1 MTKTK
6 TQKSWYIDMA
16 IVIAI
21 YALFQ
26 FILPA
31 PEPITRA
38 GMGVAGIFIAT
49 LYLWIKVDIGWPSL
63 LFVGVVGLTGV
74 CSGTNLFAKT
84 WGNVMVPFLV
94 CAFMLNMVMSETGLT
109 RRFALAFVTAKGNR
123 GKPWRIMIMFFLAV
137 LLMGLVSTSSAI
149 CVLFMAIAEEMFNMT
164 GYKKGDRLVEAM
176 MIGIF
181 WVAQGA
187 MAYTPISHV
196 LIPMI
201 FEYIAADFGIT
212 ITYTR
217 YTLGFLLAGAG
228 FFIGWML
235 ILRFIIRPDVEK
247 LKHLDIDAL
256 KASLKPWSKQEIT
269 ALVVYVAV
277 IVMWCFPDVIGLIP
291 SLQGV
296 SKWMSSLGSA
306 APAMVAVG
314 VLALISYD
322 GKPMLDVKDCCKR
335 LPWGNVFMMA
345 TVMGMGFVFGLDTV
359 GVSAWIMKVVSPLM
373 SGLSPHVF
381 VLVVIIFITVM
392 TDFVSNTLSASMYAV
407 IIPIALTVPGVNPI
421 VVALLI
427 AAGCNSSF
435 TFPSGCPAAS
445 LASGGGWT
453 RVSFQI
459 KYGFIVNTWAIIM
472 YFTLAY
478 PILMKLFPY

>member
-164 GYKKGDRLVEAM
+164 GYKKGDRLVETT

-181 WVAQGA
+181 WMAQGA
-187 MAYTPISHV
+187 MAFTPISHV
-196 LIPMI
+196 LIPAI
-201 FEYIAADFGIT
+201 FNNILNDYGIEV
-212 ITYTR
+212 TYGQFSLIFIFMGIFVF
-217 YTLGFLLAGAG
+217 LGW
-228 FFIGWML
+228 IL
-235 ILRFIIRPDVEK
+235 IFRFIIKPDVK
-247 LKHLDIDAL
+247 KMANLDIDAL
-256 KASLKPWSKQEIT
+256 KATLKPMSKQEWTI
-269 ALVVYVAV
+269 LIVYGIV
-277 IVMWCFPDVIGLIP
+277 IIIWCFPSLIKMIP
-291 SLQGV
+291 GCAAVGS
-296 SKWMSSLGSA
+296 WMASLGLRYPS
-306 APAMVAVG
+306 
-314 VLALISYD
+314 D
-322 GKPMLDVKDCCKR
+322 GR
-335 LPWGNVFMMA
+335 LRR
-345 TVMGMGFVFGLDTV
+345 
-359 GVSAWIMKVVSPLM
+359 PL
-373 SGLSPHVF
+373 HDQVRRQ
-381 VLVVIIFITVM
+381 
-392 TDFVSNTLSASMYAV
+392 AHA
-407 IIPIALTVPGVNPI
+407 
-421 VVALLI
+421 
-427 AAGCNSSF
+427 
-435 TFPSGCPAAS
+435 
-445 LASGGGWT
+445 
-453 RVSFQI
+453 
-459 KYGFIVNTWAIIM
+459 
-472 YFTLAY
+472 
-478 PILMKLFPY
+478 